1 MNESVEKINSLSTEI
16 RNNSS
21 FHFIGHLQTNK
32 VEKVVRNFD
41 YVHSI
46 DSLKLAQKVSK
57 AACSLCKKMR
67 VLLQVNNANEI
78 QKYGYDKEQ
87 LRSEFGEIINLNGI
101 EVIGLMN
108 MAPFGASDDVL
119 RMLFRDLRLFRD
131 EIEQAYKVNLKEL
144 SMGMSDDYI
153 IAVQEGS
160 TMIRI
165 GRKLF
170 K

>member
-1 MNESVEKINSLSTEI
+1 MN
-16 RNNSS
+16 
-21 FHFIGHLQTNK
+21 
-32 VEKVVRNFD
+32 
-41 YVHSI
+41 
-46 DSLKLAQKVSK
+46 
-57 AACSLCKKMR
+57 KKMR